1 MNTTFK
7 LLNKITTDGTV
18 DVTDFYSITFT
29 KYEVSLQGR
38 LEGSLL
44 KKHKEQFNLQ
54 VDESGH
60 VGGSALIDGVSVRV
74 ILT

>member
-7 LLNKITTDGTV
+7 LLNKINADGTV

-29 KYEVSLQGR
+29 RFEVSLQGK
-38 LEGSLL
+38 LEGGLL

-54 VDESGH
+54 IDESGH
-60 VGGSALIDGVSVRV
+60 VYGSALIDGVSVRV